1 MSGSAA
7 ASNLTGTL
15 ARGLAVLKVI
25 TDTPRPMMLGEIA
38 AACALD
44 QSTTLRLLRSLEEAQ
59 YIIRM
64 RGSKNYIPSPQAMRP
79 LSLMHPIEQFRR
91 DTANVITALAEAAEQ
106 TVVLA
111 LFVGTERMVVDI
123 VQRPGSISPYYDN
136 WLRGPLHATATGKA
150 FLTTKS
156 VEDRKALLGQGPFKE
171 YTPHT
176 ITDSSELD
184 EDLSKINT
192 LGYVRSEDEY
202 KVGLTAISTPIWSWN
217 KNAIGCLTITGPSDA
232 FKGEKVDQ
240 AGKAIVQSA
249 QMVLYHART
258 LLFLEEFS
266 DKMTPVSAG

>member
-1 MSGSAA
+1 MIIDS
-7 ASNLTGTL
+7 
-15 ARGLAVLKVI
+15 
-25 TDTPRPMMLGEIA
+25 PRPMMLGEIA

-91 DTANVITALAEAAEQ
+91 DTANVITALAESVEQ

-111 LFVGTERMVVDI
+111 LFVGMERMVVDI

-150 FLTTKS
+150 FLATMS
-156 VEDRKALLGQGPFKE
+156 VEDRKALLGQGPFEE

-176 ITDSSELD
+176 ITNPGELD
-184 EDLSKINT
+184 KDLNEVNA

-202 KVGLTAISTPIWSWN
+202 KVGLTAISAPIWSWN

-232 FKGEKVDQ
+232 FNGEKLAQ
-240 AGKAIVQSA
+240 SGKAMVQSS
-249 QMVLYHART
+249 QMILYHART
-258 LLFLEEFS
+258 LLFLEGFS
-266 DKMTPVSAG
+266 DRMASGSAD